1 MFGKNKKDVVA
12 VSTLP
17 LEEFEFL
24 LGKNSILCGNL
35 QTKGASRIDGNFKGI
50 IVSENDVLIGTSGMI
65 EANIFGENVTVA
77 GHVNGNIV
85 ARGTLEILASGVLNG
100 DVKAGNLV
108 VETAPFCV
116 AILAVLKASRIRSCR
131 RPLLLK
137 KNEVLPL
144 ISAVDLEE
152 ILDTVSCN

>member
-24 LGKNSILCGNL
+24 LGRNSILCGNW
-35 QTKGASRIDGNFKGI
+35 QTKGASRIDGHLKGT
-50 IVSENDVLIGTSGMI
+50 IVSENDVLIGPNGVI

-77 GHVNGNIV
+77 GNVTGNIV

-100 DVKAGNLV
+100 DIKAGSLV
-108 VETAPFCV
+108 VEPG
-116 AILAVLKASRIRSCR
+116 AVLRGNIGGIEGIENPELSQAG
-131 RPLLLK
+131 
-137 KNEVLPL
+137 
-144 ISAVDLEE
+144 
-152 ILDTVSCN
+152 VSK

>member
-12 VSTLP
+12 VSALP

-108 VETAPFCV
+108 VETG
-116 AILAVLKASRIRSCR
+116 AVLRGNIGGIEGIE
-131 RPLLLK
+131 
-137 KNEVLPL
+137 NQELPQ
-144 ISAVDLEE
+144 APVTEE
-152 ILDTVSCN
+152 N

>member
-24 LGKNSILCGNL
+24 LGRNSILCGNL
-35 QTKGASRIDGNFKGI
+35 QTKGASRIDGHFKGI
-50 IVSENDVLIGTSGMI
+50 IVSENDVLIGPNGVI

-77 GHVNGNIV
+77 GNVTGNIV

-100 DVKAGNLV
+100 DIKAGSLV
-108 VETAPFCV
+108 VEPG
-116 AILAVLKASRIRSCR
+116 AVLRGNIGGIEGIETLSCLRLAFLSNNRILFLQIAGSRR
-131 RPLLLK
+131 
-137 KNEVLPL
+137 N
-144 ISAVDLEE
+144 A
-152 ILDTVSCN
+152 

>member
-35 QTKGASRIDGNFKGI
+35 QTKGASRIDGHFKGI
-50 IVSENDVLIGTSGMI
+50 IVSENDVLIGPNGVI

-77 GHVNGNIV
+77 GNVTGNIV

-100 DVKAGNLV
+100 DIKAGSLV
-108 VETAPFCV
+108 VEPGPFCA
-116 AILAVLKASRIRSCR
+116 AISVVSKVLKTLSCLRLAFLSNNRILFLQIADSRR
-131 RPLLLK
+131 
-137 KNEVLPL
+137 N
-144 ISAVDLEE
+144 A
-152 ILDTVSCN
+152 

>member
-24 LGKNSILCGNL
+24 LGRNSILCGNL
-35 QTKGASRIDGNFKGI
+35 QTKGASRIDGHFKGI
-50 IVSENDVLIGTSGMI
+50 IVSENDVLIGPNGVI

-77 GHVNGNIV
+77 GNVTGNIV

-100 DVKAGNLV
+100 DIKAGSLV
-108 VETAPFCV
+108 VEPG
-116 AILAVLKASRIRSCR
+116 AVLRGNIGGIEGIENPELSQAGVSSNNRILFLQIADSRR
-131 RPLLLK
+131 
-137 KNEVLPL
+137 N
-144 ISAVDLEE
+144 A
-152 ILDTVSCN
+152 

>member
-24 LGKNSILCGNL
+24 LGRNSILCGNL
-35 QTKGASRIDGNFKGI
+35 QTKGASRIDGHFKGI
-50 IVSENDVLIGTSGMI
+50 IFSENVVLIGPKGVI

-77 GHVNGNIV
+77 GNVTGNIV

-100 DVKAGNLV
+100 DIKARSLV
-108 VETAPFCV
+108 VEPG
-116 AILAVLKASRIRSCR
+116 AVLRGNIGGIEGIENPELSQAG
-131 RPLLLK
+131 
-137 KNEVLPL
+137 
-144 ISAVDLEE
+144 
-152 ILDTVSCN
+152 VSE

>member
-1 MFGKNKKDVVA
+1 MVGKNKKDVVE

-17 LEEFEFL
+17 LEEFECL
-24 LGKNSILCGNL
+24 LGKNSMLCGNL

-108 VETAPFCV
+108 VETG
-116 AILAVLKASRIRSCR
+116 AVLRGNIGGIEGIEN
-131 RPLLLK
+131 P
-137 KNEVLPL
+137 ELPQ
-144 ISAVDLEE
+144 APVTEE
-152 ILDTVSCN
+152 N

>member
-108 VETAPFCV
+108 VETG
-116 AILAVLKASRIRSCR
+116 AVLRGNIGGIEGIEN
-131 RPLLLK
+131 PG
-137 KNEVLPL
+137 LPQ
-144 ISAVDLEE
+144 APVTEE
-152 ILDTVSCN
+152 K

>member
-24 LGKNSILCGNL
+24 LGRNSILC
-35 QTKGASRIDGNFKGI
+35 GASRIDGHFKGI
-50 IVSENDVLIGTSGMI
+50 IVSENDVLIGPNGVI

-77 GHVNGNIV
+77 GNVTGNIV

-100 DVKAGNLV
+100 DIKAGSLV
-108 VETAPFCV
+108 VEPG
-116 AILAVLKASRIRSCR
+116 AVLRGNIGGIEGIENPELSQAG
-131 RPLLLK
+131 
-137 KNEVLPL
+137 
-144 ISAVDLEE
+144 
-152 ILDTVSCN
+152 VSE

>member
-24 LGKNSILCGNL
+24 LGRNSILCGNL
-35 QTKGASRIDGNFKGI
+35 QTKGASRIDGHFKGI
-50 IVSENDVLIGTSGMI
+50 IVSENDVLIAPNGVI

-77 GHVNGNIV
+77 GNVTGNIV

-100 DVKAGNLV
+100 DIKAGSLV
-108 VETAPFCV
+108 VEPG
-116 AILAVLKASRIRSCR
+116 AVLRGNIGGIEGIENPELSQAG
-131 RPLLLK
+131 
-137 KNEVLPL
+137 
-144 ISAVDLEE
+144 
-152 ILDTVSCN
+152 VSE

>member
-24 LGKNSILCGNL
+24 LGRNL
-35 QTKGASRIDGNFKGI
+35 QTKGASRIDGHFKGI
-50 IVSENDVLIGTSGMI
+50 IVSENDVLIGPNGVI

-77 GHVNGNIV
+77 GNVTGNIV

-100 DVKAGNLV
+100 DIKAGSLV
-108 VETAPFCV
+108 VEPG
-116 AILAVLKASRIRSCR
+116 AVLRGNIGGIEGIENPELSQAG
-131 RPLLLK
+131 
-137 KNEVLPL
+137 
-144 ISAVDLEE
+144 
-152 ILDTVSCN
+152 VSE

>member
-24 LGKNSILCGNL
+24 LGRNSILCGNL
-35 QTKGASRIDGNFKGI
+35 QTKGASRIDGLFKGI
-50 IVSENDVLIGTSGMI
+50 IVSENDVLIGPNGVI

-77 GHVNGNIV
+77 GNVTGNIV

-100 DVKAGNLV
+100 DIKAGSLV
-108 VETAPFCV
+108 VEPG
-116 AILAVLKASRIRSCR
+116 AVLRGNIGGIEGIENPELSQAG
-131 RPLLLK
+131 
-137 KNEVLPL
+137 
-144 ISAVDLEE
+144 
-152 ILDTVSCN
+152 VSE

>member
-24 LGKNSILCGNL
+24 LGRNSILCGNL
-35 QTKGASRIDGNFKGI
+35 QTKGASRIDGHFKGI
-50 IVSENDVLIGTSGMI
+50 IVSENDVLIGPNGVI

-77 GHVNGNIV
+77 GNVTGNIV

-100 DVKAGNLV
+100 DIKAGSLV
-108 VETAPFCV
+108 VEPSDFQAALHP
-116 AILAVLKASRIRSCR
+116 IRKIRSMSSTGE
-131 RPLLLK
+131 
-137 KNEVLPL
+137 N
-144 ISAVDLEE
+144 ISTR
-152 ILDTVSCN
+152 IF

>member
-24 LGKNSILCGNL
+24 LGRNSILCGNL
-35 QTKGASRIDGNFKGI
+35 QTKGASRIDGHFKGI
-50 IVSENDVLIGTSGMI
+50 IVSENDVLIGPNGVI

-77 GHVNGNIV
+77 GNVTGNIV

-100 DVKAGNLV
+100 DIKAGS
-108 VETAPFCV
+108 
-116 AILAVLKASRIRSCR
+116 LAF
-131 RPLLLK
+131 
-137 KNEVLPL
+137 
-144 ISAVDLEE
+144 
-152 ILDTVSCN
+152 

>member
-24 LGKNSILCGNL
+24 LGRNSILCGN
-35 QTKGASRIDGNFKGI
+35 GHFKGI
-50 IVSENDVLIGTSGMI
+50 IVSENDVLIGPNGVI

-77 GHVNGNIV
+77 GNVTGNIV

-100 DVKAGNLV
+100 DIKAGSLV
-108 VETAPFCV
+108 VEPG
-116 AILAVLKASRIRSCR
+116 AVLRGNIGGIEGIENPELSQAG
-131 RPLLLK
+131 
-137 KNEVLPL
+137 
-144 ISAVDLEE
+144 
-152 ILDTVSCN
+152 VSE

>member
-24 LGKNSILCGNL
+24 LGRNSILCGNL
-35 QTKGASRIDGNFKGI
+35 QTKGASRIDGHFKGI
-50 IVSENDVLIGTSGMI
+50 IVSENDVLIGPNGVI

-77 GHVNGNIV
+77 GNVTGNIV

-100 DVKAGNLV
+100 DIKAGSLV
-108 VETAPFCV
+108 VEPG
-116 AILAVLKASRIRSCR
+116 AVLRGNIGGIEGIENPELSQAGVLSNNRILFLQIADSRR
-131 RPLLLK
+131 
-137 KNEVLPL
+137 N
-144 ISAVDLEE
+144 A
-152 ILDTVSCN
+152 